1 MKRLF
6 TSFTFSENTRRIVT
20 YLIYLCFTLYTL
32 YQLFLEPTIAGKI
45 AYAIILI
52 VILGIACWA
61 EYLKILY
68 VHMVKSLAMDC
79 DTSKTKFYYNK
90 LKKRDFLK
98 SYKNTLIIFDTLYYQ
113 DINQPEKCI
122 QILNQNPKLFSSS
135 LDMLL
140 IRNYTYLYS
149 YHQMQN
155 RSKVNYYYTE
165 ICKLKGTKIK
175 GKKVSPLFNWDFID
189 SIYAYSIKDYKK
201 SKKLLLEMYRD
212 NLNNREL
219 SQYYIMLGNVYRKLD
234 EKKEACEAYQMAI
247 QKSNQLCY
255 AKRAKACLYE
265 MR

>member
-6 TSFTFSENTRRIVT
+6 TSFTFNESTRRIVT
-20 YLIYLCFTLYTL
+20 YLIYICFTLYTL
-32 YQLFLEPTIAGKI
+32 YQLILEPTIAGKT
-45 AYAIILI
+45 AYSIILI
-52 VILGIACWA
+52 VIVGIAGWA
-61 EYLKILY
+61 EYLKIQY
-68 VHMVKSLAMDC
+68 IHMVKSLAMDC
-79 DTSKTKFYYNK
+79 DTSKAKFYYNK

-98 SYKNTLIIFDTLYYQ
+98 SYKYTLIIFDTLYYQ
-113 DINQPEKCI
+113 DINQPKRCI
-122 QILNQNPKLFSSS
+122 QVLNENPKLFSSS

-165 ICKLKGTKIK
+165 LCKLKGTKIK

-201 SKKLLLEMYRD
+201 SKNLLLEMYKE

-219 SQYYIMLGNVYRKLD
+219 SQYYIMLGNVYSKLH
-234 EKKEACEAYQMAI
+234 EKEEAIETYKMAI
-247 QKSNQLCY
+247 KTSNQLCY
-255 AKRAKACLYE
+255 AMHAKACLYE